1 MQRAVMTTVA
11 AGLATVLF
19 VSSCSNDLVSDLPG
33 FAWRDSAITARPS
46 GCDGP
51 LDRCGG
57 VDLRFPVFS
66 AVDAGNDSIA
76 RLLTSRV
83 IDAIA
88 QEMGGPDMER
98 ATNLAEATQRFI
110 AEYEDFL
117 SDFPESEQRWTMQ
130 GTATVTA
137 MDSIACIEVATSS
150 YMGGAHPLSYTT
162 YVLADMRTGK
172 FLTLTDLTA
181 DTTRLKTRAEAAFR
195 KQAGLAPGAS
205 LTEGTEYW
213 FDGDAFMLPANI
225 GLTADSVVLYYNPY
239 EIGPYVLGSTV
250 VTLPR
255 TVLH

>member
-1 MQRAVMTTVA
+1 MQRTVMPTVA
-11 AGLATVLF
+11 AALATVLL
-19 VSSCSNDLVSDLPG
+19 VTSCTDELVSDLPG
-33 FAWRDSAITARPS
+33 YAWRDSTITARPN

-57 VDLRFPVFS
+57 VELRFPVFS
-66 AVDAGNDSIA
+66 AMEPINDSIA

-88 QEMGGPDMER
+88 QEMGGPDLER
-98 ATNLAEATQRFI
+98 ATSLEEATQRFI
-110 AEYEDFL
+110 EEYENFL
-117 SDFPESEQRWTMQ
+117 SDFSDTEQRWTMQ

-162 YVLADMRTGK
+162 YILTDMRTGK
-172 FLTLTDLTA
+172 PLTLADLTT
-181 DTTRLKTRAEAAFR
+181 DTTRLKTKAEAVFR

-213 FDGDAFMLPANI
+213 FDGGAFMLPANV
-225 GLTADSVVLYYNPY
+225 GLTADSVILYYNAY
-239 EIGPYVLGSTV
+239 EIGPYVLGATV
-250 VTLPR
+250 LTLPR
-255 TVLH
+255 TALQ